1 MFIIKFVPYIYL
13 YWDILLHNIE
23 TWKTGETVILSC
35 INHDFVIVYEPAF
48 NFVDHY
54 NHVTTLKPS
63 LYLS

>member
-1 MFIIKFVPYIYL
+1 MTLKA
-13 YWDILLHNIE
+13 
-23 TWKTGETVILSC
+23 WKRETVILSC

-48 NFVDHY
+48 NFVDPY

>member
-1 MFIIKFVPYIYL
+1 MLIIKFVLYIYL
-13 YWDILLHNIE
+13 NWDISLHDFE
-23 TWKTGETVILSC
+23 TSKRETVILSC

-63 LYLS
+63 LYLP